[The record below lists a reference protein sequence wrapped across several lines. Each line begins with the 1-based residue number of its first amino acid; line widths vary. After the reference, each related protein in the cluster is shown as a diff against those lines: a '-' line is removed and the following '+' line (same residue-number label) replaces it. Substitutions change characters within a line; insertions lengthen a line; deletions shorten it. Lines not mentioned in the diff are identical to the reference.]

1 MKKLTAVFFYLLLV
15 CILPSVCA
23 ASPPPDGDVD
33 PNEGRAP
40 WVLRS
45 ENGKEYLYNPATDET
60 IPEAYRYVDDHAVP
74 LPLQELL
81 QVLNASLAE
90 RAADLSVETPTS
102 NSAETNRRAPV
113 YFYRFEETSTR
124 KIEGDS
130 EKVCADV
137 AGPAELTVGIS
148 ITVTESYGG
157 GFSLSASAKNE
168 ISGSASFTWNRS
180 LATNTSFE
188 TTHHVPAGSMGHVEF
203 VPYLNKTTGKL
214 YQATSDPTT
223 GFMSDYVYQGVVWG
237 TSPIRLSSGFADGCY
252 YLVTTPL

>member
-1 MKKLTAVFFYLLLV
+1 MKKLTAFFFYLLLV
-15 CILPSVCA
+15 CTLPSVCA
-23 ASPPPDGDVD
+23 APPPDGDVD

-45 ENGKEYLYNPATDET
+45 ENGREFLYNPATDET
-60 IPEAYRYVDDHAVP
+60 ISQAYRYVDDHAVP

-90 RAADLSVETPTS
+90 RAAASVEAPTS
-102 NSAETNRRAPV
+102 NSAEADRRAPV
-113 YFYRFEETSTR
+113 YFYRFEETSTQ
-124 KIEGDS
+124 KINGAPET
-130 EKVCADV
+130 VCPDV
-137 AGPAELTVGIS
+137 VGPAEITTGIS

-188 TTHHVPAGSMGHVEF
+188 TTHYVPAGSMGHVEF

-214 YQATSDPTT
+214 YQETSDPTT
-223 GFMSDYVYQGVVWG
+223 GFMSDYVYQWVVWV
-237 TSPIRLSSGFADGCY
+237 TSPIRLTTGFASGCY
-252 YLVTTPL
+252 YLVTRLF

>member
-15 CILPSVCA
+15 CTLPSVCA
-23 ASPPPDGDVD
+23 ASPPPDSDVD
-33 PNEGRAP
+33 PNKGRAP

-45 ENGKEYLYNPATDET
+45 ENGREYLYNPATDET
-60 IPEAYRYVDDHAVP
+60 ISEAYRYVDDHAVP

-81 QVLNASLAE
+81 QALNASLAE
-90 RAADLSVETPTS
+90 RAAASVETPTS
-102 NSAETNRRAPV
+102 NSAETDRRAPV

-124 KIEGDS
+124 KIDGAP
-130 EKVCADV
+130 EKVCPDV
-137 AGPAELTVGIS
+137 VGPAELTTGIS

-168 ISGSASFTWNRS
+168 ISSSASFTWNRS
-180 LATNTSFE
+180 LATNASFE
-188 TTHHVPAGSMGHVEF
+188 TTHYVPAGSMGHVEF
-203 VPYLNKTTGKL
+203 MPYLNETTGKL

-223 GFMSDYVYQGVVWG
+223 GFMSNYVYQGVVWG
-237 TSPIRLSSGFADGCY
+237 ASPIRLARGFADGRY